1 MTYKSK
7 LDKKEIRLRL
17 IESGVNNLK
26 EFGYPYANQ
35 NNILTD
41 LVYSQMFNSMLNEN
55 IGHSD
60 IVDEVIKELKTE
72 IENL

>member
-17 IESGVNNLK
+17 IEAGVNNLK
-26 EFGYPYANQ
+26 EFGYHFANEK
-35 NNILTD
+35 NILTD

-60 IVDEVIKELKTE
+60 SVDEVINELKKE
-72 IENL
+72 IQNL

>member
-17 IESGVNNLK
+17 IEAGVNNLK

-41 LVYSQMFNSMLNEN
+41 VVYSQIFNSMLNEN
-55 IGHSD
+55 MGHSNS
-60 IVDEVIKELKTE
+60 VDEVINEIKKE
-72 IENL
+72 IEKL